1 MLERTVRKELIMKK
15 IIVIVTRK
23 HLNSLE
29 TKDHETHYIINDDKS
44 NCDTSV
50 NNDAVESNRCQ
61 PNYCNHKIF
70 EKFHVI
76 PGIYKSH
83 IFNFTLLT
91 LKFSNPVNIV
101 WGHMQLFCVAY
112 DFFLIIIH
120 LPTMLT
126 FSFQSQFIQCYIF
139 MWPFKP
145 VSSLAL

>member
-1 MLERTVRKELIMKK
+1 MKK
-15 IIVIVTRK
+15 ILVIVTRK

-29 TKDHETHYIINDDKS
+29 TKDHETHDIINDDKS

-101 WGHMQLFCVAY
+101 
-112 DFFLIIIH
+112 
-120 LPTMLT
+120 
-126 FSFQSQFIQCYIF
+126 
-139 MWPFKP
+139 
-145 VSSLAL
+145 